1 MESKKRRDESQP
13 RNVPSPAEHMQEYH
27 LDDVILRA
35 DILMYPRSLKTT
47 LSISRTGRFP
57 ALHGFLAHDTYFVGI
72 VTGLPGLP

>member
-13 RNVPSPAEHMQEYH
+13 GNVPSPAEHMQGDH

-47 LSISRTGRFP
+47 LPISRTGRFP
-57 ALHGFLAHDTYFVGI
+57 ALHGFLAHEMSFTGI
-72 VTGLPGLP
+72 VTGLLGFP